1 MTTTALLIGGNSSLA
16 RGLCV
21 EFKKRE
27 TFLTL
32 THRNKISGEVNL
44 GATLIMNLESK
55 DSIEEFL
62 KTVANKKFSYIINL
76 IGATSSINELPNYE
90 KMQNYFETYTNNLIF
105 LFDNLFLNSI
115 LDKNGRILH
124 VSSRAAKYGSFDR
137 FYAASK
143 SAIEGYIRSIPKSL
157 DTSIC
162 INAVSVGL
170 ITDSKMF
177 SLMKPELRMTHL
189 RRSGNSLFSNHQ
201 FAASIMTILEDLNLK
216 SGEIIEIGPQYE

>member
-21 EFKKRE
+21 EFKKRD

-44 GATLIMNLESK
+44 GANLIMNLESK

-137 FYAASK
+137 F
-143 SAIEGYIRSIPKSL
+143 
-157 DTSIC
+157 
-162 INAVSVGL
+162 
-170 ITDSKMF
+170 
-177 SLMKPELRMTHL
+177 
-189 RRSGNSLFSNHQ
+189 
-201 FAASIMTILEDLNLK
+201 
-216 SGEIIEIGPQYE
+216 